1 MTVISQTTYASG
13 TSHQMTILI
22 GREPRAPLDHLQQG
36 QPMTTLLAQVENMS
50 TNNVT
55 GCFKKDFKKKSV
67 FIVMFVGQT

>member
-1 MTVISQTTYASG
+1 MTVISQTTCASG

-22 GREPRAPLDHLQQG
+22 GQEPRAPLDHLQQG

-55 GCFKKDFKKKSV
+55 GCFKKDLKKTV
-67 FIVMFVGQT
+67 FL